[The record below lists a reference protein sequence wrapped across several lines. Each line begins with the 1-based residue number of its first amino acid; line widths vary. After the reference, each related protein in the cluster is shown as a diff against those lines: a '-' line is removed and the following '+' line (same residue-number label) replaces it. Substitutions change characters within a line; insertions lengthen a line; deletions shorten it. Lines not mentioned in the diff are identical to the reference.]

1 MNDGKIVCY
10 IYGYPENNGYG
21 ISFIKRKNIEI
32 TGTVLHVKDKLDF
45 QVTRRNGT
53 IYLSNYEL
61 LEIGVFN
68 GYRRKK

>member
-1 MNDGKIVCY
+1 MLY
-10 IYGYPENNGYG
+10 IHLIHYPENNGYG

-32 TGTVLHVKDKLDF
+32 TGSVLHVKDELDF

-61 LEIGVFN
+61 FE
-68 GYRRKK
+68 

>member
-1 MNDGKIVCY
+1 MLY
-10 IYGYPENNGYG
+10 IHLIQYPENNGYD

-32 TGTVLHVKDKLDF
+32 TGSVFHVKDELDF

-61 LEIGVFN
+61 FE
-68 GYRRKK
+68 